1 MEAGQE
7 FEERLRARL
16 AAADHADTQAAEA
29 VRLTEE
35 LAHVELPVTG
45 AGARLG
51 RALGLDSHADHDVVR
66 GHRLR
71 PGVDLQL
78 VGVLDRQAPLAEN
91 YLLLLPPRPSPVDT
105 HPPPQP

>member
-35 LAHVELPVTG
+35 LAHVELPVTR

-51 RALGLDSHADHDVVR
+51 RDMGLDSHADDDVVR
-66 GHRLR
+66 GHRFPAAAGAAPAAVLARQDRRAAADALVLPAR
-71 PGVDLQL
+71 PV
-78 VGVLDRQAPLAEN
+78 RRAAASLA
-91 YLLLLPPRPSPVDT
+91 R
-105 HPPPQP
+105 